1 MYNIDFGTNVTL
13 VLVSMYTINLKKK
26 KKKLPKDKGPMLFA
40 QNPETC
46 TQYKE
51 KEISWQIKAWM
62 RQTMPNVYKKLEHPK
77 DKWYKK
83 EKKPTF

>member
-1 MYNIDFGTNVTL
+1 
-13 VLVSMYTINLKKK
+13 
-26 KKKLPKDKGPMLFA
+26 MLFA